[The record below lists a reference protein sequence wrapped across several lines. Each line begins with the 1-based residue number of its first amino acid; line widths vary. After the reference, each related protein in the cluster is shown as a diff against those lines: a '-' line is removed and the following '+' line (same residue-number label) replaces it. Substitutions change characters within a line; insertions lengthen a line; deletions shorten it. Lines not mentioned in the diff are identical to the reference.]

1 VSESITT
8 PATPVKAE
16 SATAGRRAFKR
27 LTRNRRAIAGAAVL
41 LIMSSLAI
49 FAPFITPYD
58 PIAQNI
64 RNRNQPPTAEHILG
78 TDQFGRDLF
87 TRIIYGGRVS
97 LAVGLVAVG
106 IGLGIGGLMGLLS
119 AFYGGVLENVM
130 MRISDVLLAMPGL
143 LLALAIVAALGPG
156 MTNVMIAVGIAY
168 IPIFARITRSAAITV
183 RELDYVTAARAAGA
197 RDLRIMF
204 RHVLPN
210 SLGPIIVQTTLSLAG
225 AILAAAGLSFLGLG
239 AQPPTPEWGSMINA
253 ARPFI
258 RVAHWTVT
266 YPGVAI
272 LVTVL
277 ALNLVGDG
285 LRDALDPRHS
295 ADG

>member
-1 VSESITT
+1 
-8 PATPVKAE
+8 
-16 SATAGRRAFKR
+16 
-27 LTRNRRAIAGAAVL
+27 
-41 LIMSSLAI
+41 MSSLAI
-49 FAPFITPYD
+49 LAPFITPHD

-64 RNRNQPPTAEHILG
+64 RNRNQPPTSEHILG

-97 LAVGLVAVG
+97 LAVGLVAVS
-106 IGLGIGGLMGLLS
+106 IGLGVGGLMGLAS

-130 MRISDVLLAMPGL
+130 MRISDALLAMPGL

-168 IPIFARITRSAAITV
+168 IPNFARITRSAAITV

-239 AQPPTPEWGSMINA
+239 AQPPTPEWGSMINS

-266 YPGVAI
+266 FPGLAI

-295 ADG
+295 ANG